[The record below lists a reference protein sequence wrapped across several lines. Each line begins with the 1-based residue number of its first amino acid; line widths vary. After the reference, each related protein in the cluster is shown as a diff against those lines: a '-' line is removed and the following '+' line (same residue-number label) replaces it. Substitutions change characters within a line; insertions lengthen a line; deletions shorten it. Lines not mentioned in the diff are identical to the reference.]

1 MRSEVGRGGGGH
13 GGGGGGGGHRG
24 GGGGGHRPG
33 GGAEAVDATED
44 ITGGTAMAFMAADS
58 TAPSLTTVA
67 S

>member
-1 MRSEVGRGGGGH
+1 MAEGAEGEVIEEAAGADIALAAE
-13 GGGGGGGGHRG
+13 
-24 GGGGGHRPG
+24 
-33 GGAEAVDATED
+33 AEAVDATED